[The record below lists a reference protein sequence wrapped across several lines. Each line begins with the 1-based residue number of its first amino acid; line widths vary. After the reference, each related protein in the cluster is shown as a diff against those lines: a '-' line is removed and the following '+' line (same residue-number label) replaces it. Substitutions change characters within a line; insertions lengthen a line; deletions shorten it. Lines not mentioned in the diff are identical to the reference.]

1 MNNIFYDLDFAQASL
16 PPPPVRILQL
26 VTVYVCIYSGVT
38 LVHTLI
44 TKMNSVCHCHS
55 IFSMTPM
62 TLSIGR
68 APEVIK
74 HFEVKPDL
82 ERILIQDNSSNRNF
96 VRIVAENGPFAI
108 VPKHNSYICCCNP
121 IARKIWTD
129 SLEKRARIVFITDD
143 KTDVTEEIVDWVF
156 PIQQQFK
163 IEDKVHGILPVPT
176 NLERVSTEKLRV
188 KTCWTGYDGDVRI
201 TDLCAGNC
209 RAIDFYDY
217 LTI

>member
-1 MNNIFYDLDFAQASL
+1 
-16 PPPPVRILQL
+16 
-26 VTVYVCIYSGVT
+26 
-38 LVHTLI
+38 
-44 TKMNSVCHCHS
+44 
-55 IFSMTPM
+55 MTPM

-82 ERILIQDNSSNRNF
+82 ERILIQDSSSNRNF

-129 SLEKRARIVFITDD
+129 SLEKRARIVFIMDD
-143 KTDVTEEIVDWVF
+143 KTDVTEEVVDWVF

-176 NLERVSTEKLRV
+176 NLERVSTEKSVSKRAGLV
-188 KTCWTGYDGDVRI
+188 MTVMLESQTCALETAVPSI
-201 TDLCAGNC
+201 SM
-209 RAIDFYDY
+209 
-217 LTI
+217 TI

>member
-1 MNNIFYDLDFAQASL
+1 MAPLLLCLNI
-16 PPPPVRILQL
+16 
-26 VTVYVCIYSGVT
+26 
-38 LVHTLI
+38 TLI
-44 TKMNSVCHCHS
+44 SA
-55 IFSMTPM
+55 FATPCKEN
-62 TLSIGR
+62 LDRLIG
-68 APEVIK
+68 
-74 HFEVKPDL
+74 
-82 ERILIQDNSSNRNF
+82 
-96 VRIVAENGPFAI
+96 
-108 VPKHNSYICCCNP
+108 
-121 IARKIWTD
+121 
-129 SLEKRARIVFITDD
+129 KRARVVFITDD

-176 NLERVSTEKLRV
+176 NLERISTEKIRV